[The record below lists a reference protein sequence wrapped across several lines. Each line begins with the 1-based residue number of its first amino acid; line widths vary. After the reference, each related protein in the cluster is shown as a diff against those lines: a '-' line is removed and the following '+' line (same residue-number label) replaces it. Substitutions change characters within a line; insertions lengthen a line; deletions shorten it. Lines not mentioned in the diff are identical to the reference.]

1 MEAGMQQATP
11 EHGQETQA
19 SAEGSCRLDIEQLHK
34 IIQDYAQIC
43 LHSSREIEQ
52 LRNKLQQCTLD
63 LHAKPSEGNV
73 QNEGTIPVDIA
84 LRHNLRVCRERNAE
98 LATEVERL
106 RSQPC
111 PHVVGETTK
120 YCSLTPFAWAADIPG
135 KFGAAPTVLFGYTE
149 KLVKGLA
156 AAGGNSVQPFPL
168 YRQPSL
174 TKEEREAIAVCAQAA
189 ANCGGFGEG
198 PAIHQ
203 GDRVAATLNGL
214 LERLN

>member
-19 SAEGSCRLDIEQLHK
+19 SAEGSCRLEIERLHK

-84 LRHNLRVCRERNAE
+84 LRHNLRLSRERNVE

-106 RSQPC
+106 R
-111 PHVVGETTK
+111 
-120 YCSLTPFAWAADIPG
+120 LTP
-135 KFGAAPTVLFGYTE
+135 
-149 KLVKGLA
+149 
-156 AAGGNSVQPFPL
+156 
-168 YRQPSL
+168 
-174 TKEEREAIAVCAQAA
+174 EEREAIAVCAQAA

-203 GDRVAATLNGL
+203 GDKVAATLNGL